1 MKTEIN
7 MAKLNTPPTAQQEE
21 QIVDF
26 SAFVRKYKRYWWLFV
41 LSLVAC
47 MSLAFAYLKLATRV
61 YNVKSVVLV
70 AQDDNSAG
78 AGANL
83 LKSMKLMGQ
92 GSKVDDEMLVFSSQE
107 LCAQVAKQL
116 KLNRSY
122 IEEKEWYK
130 PNKDHYNS
138 SPIEVYAPE
147 EMFDTLSSVSF
158 KIDVDKNGLTKIKAK
173 HSNKVLAELKDVT
186 LPTTVKTSYGTFAI
200 QTTPKFKKGKP
211 CHIKATLCGNQFR
224 GEILNK
230 RIKVKLATKKSNGIN
245 LTIAE
250 TNKSRGKDI
259 LNKLMELYN
268 ERGQQEKDVEAINT
282 AKFIDDRLALIYKG
296 LTSSEADIEAY
307 KRNHKIVD
315 PELQIKTSVAKQE
328 KADQAIIKLETN
340 KQLLGMVRDF
350 VSNPANKRSYIPFD
364 VDSSAA
370 TGAIKAYNNL
380 LAKRQELE
388 QSAKGD
394 NMALKQLDQ
403 QIETMHG
410 NVLQGINSSIKGLDV
425 QLNKARSLANE
436 STGELGKVPTEERE
450 ARELLRQQG
459 IQNTLYTFLLQK
471 REENSLVLAATTPKG
486 KIVDHAYAQTIPIS
500 PNKMVTLAMA
510 LLAGLLLPLLIVY
523 LKDLFTTKFSNQEE
537 LEEISQVPFI
547 GHIHHNRHNT
557 QLVVKDGKTSSIVEL
572 FRYIRNNLQF
582 LLNKEDDKVILVTSS
597 VSGEGKSFISTNIA
611 SSFAL
616 LGKRVALV
624 GMDIR
629 SPKLAQMLDLN
640 EMPGVTSYLSR
651 SDVSLD
657 QIAQPCK
664 EVNGLDVFVGGAIPP
679 NPSELLLG
687 DRVKDMFN
695 DLRQQYDVIIVDS
708 APVAQV
714 SDSFAL
720 DKYSNATVYVTRANY
735 TRRNFIKFMNRIAAN
750 KQLKNMCVVL
760 NDTKPSNDNTYG
772 YGISNN
778 KDKED

>member
-1 MKTEIN
+1 
-7 MAKLNTPPTAQQEE
+7 MATFNTPPTAQQEE
-21 QIVDF
+21 QIIDF
-26 SAFVRKYKRYWWLFV
+26 SAFVRKYKRYWWLFL
-41 LSLVAC
+41 LSLIVC
-47 MSLAFAYLKLATRV
+47 FTLAFVYLKYATRV

-70 AQDDNSAG
+70 AQEDNSAG

-92 GSKVDDEMLVFSSQE
+92 GSKVDDEMIVFSSQE
-107 LCAQVAKQL
+107 LCTQVVKQL

-122 IEEKEWYK
+122 TEDKGWFK
-130 PNKDHYNS
+130 PKKDHYNT
-138 SPIEVYAPE
+138 SPVEVIAPE
-147 EMFDTLSSVSF
+147 EMFDTLSSVKF
-158 KIDVDKNGLTKIKAK
+158 KIDVNKQGLADIKVNSGK
-173 HSNKVLAELKDVT
+173 HKLANIKGTT
-186 LPTTVKTSYGTFAI
+186 LPATVKTAYGVFAI
-200 QTTPKFKKGKP
+200 QTTNKYKRGKAYR
-211 CHIKATLCGNQFR
+211 ITASLLGNHVR
-224 GEILNK
+224 GERLNRQVK
-230 RIKVKLATKKSNGIN
+230 IKLATKKSNGIN
-245 LTIAE
+245 LSIAE
-250 TNKSRGKDI
+250 TNKSRGIDI

-268 ERGQQEKDVEAINT
+268 ERGQQEKDIEAINT
-282 AKFIDDRLALIYKG
+282 AKFIDERLALIYKG

-307 KRNHKIVD
+307 KRAHKIVD
-315 PELQIKTSVAKQE
+315 PEIQVKSNVAKQE
-328 KADQAIIKLETN
+328 MADNAIIKLETN
-340 KQLLGMVRDF
+340 KQLLGMVKDF
-350 VSNPANKRSYIPFD
+350 MNNPANKHSYIPFD

-370 TGAIKAYNNL
+370 SSSIKAYNNL
-380 LAKRQELE
+380 LVKRQELA
-388 QSAKGD
+388 QSAKDD
-394 NMALKQLDQ
+394 NMALKQIDQ
-403 QIETMHG
+403 QIESMHS
-410 NVLQGINSSIKGLDV
+410 NVLQGINSSMRGLDV
-425 QLNKARSLANE
+425 QLSRVRQQAQQ
-436 STGELGKVPTEERE
+436 STGDLGKVPTEERE
-450 ARELLRQQG
+450 ARELYRQQG

-486 KIVDHAYAQTIPIS
+486 KIVDHAYAQNSPIS
-500 PNKMVTLAMA
+500 PNRMLALAMA
-510 LLAGLLLPLLIVY
+510 LMSALMLPLLLIY

-557 QLVVKDGKTSSIVEL
+557 QLVVKDGKASSIVEL
-572 FRYIRNNLQF
+572 FRYVRNNLQF

-629 SPKLAQMLDLN
+629 NPKLAQMLNLN

-651 SDVSLD
+651 SDVTLD
-657 QIAQPCK
+657 TIAQPCT

-687 DRVKDMFN
+687 DRVKDFFN

-735 TRRNFIKFMNRIAAN
+735 TKRSLIKFMNRIAAN

-772 YGISNN
+772 YGIGNS
-778 KDKED
+778 KDDD

>member
-1 MKTEIN
+1 
-7 MAKLNTPPTAQQEE
+7 MAQFNTPPTAQQEE
-21 QIVDF
+21 QIIDF
-26 SAFVRKYKRYWWLFV
+26 SAFVRKHKRYWWLFL

-47 MSLAFAYLKLATRV
+47 MLLAFTYLKFATRIYSV
-61 YNVKSVVLV
+61 NAVVLV

-92 GSKVDDEMLVFSSQE
+92 GSKVDDEMIVFSSQE
-107 LCAQVAKQL
+107 LCTQVAKQL
-116 KLNRSY
+116 GLNHSY
-122 IEEKEWYK
+122 VEKKEWYK
-130 PNKDHYNS
+130 PSKDHYNS
-138 SPIEVYAPE
+138 SPIEVEAPE
-147 EMFDTLSSVSF
+147 EMFDTLSNVNF
-158 KIDVDKNGLTKIKAK
+158 KIDVNKQGLANIKVKSGRDK
-173 HSNKVLAELKDVT
+173 LANLKDVK
-186 LPTTVKTSYGTFAI
+186 LPVTVKTTYGTFI
-200 QTTPKFKKGKP
+200 IKQTENYKKGKP
-211 CHIKATLCGNQFR
+211 CHITADLYGNYVL

-245 LTIAE
+245 LSLNE
-250 TNKSRGKDI
+250 SNKARGRDI

-268 ERGQQEKDVEAINT
+268 ERGQHEKDEQAINT
-282 AKFIDDRLALIYKG
+282 AKFIDERLALIYKG
-296 LTSSEADIEAY
+296 LTSSEADIETY
-307 KRNHKIVD
+307 KRAHKIVD
-315 PELQIKTSVAKQE
+315 PELQIKSAVAKQE
-328 KADQAIIKLETN
+328 LSDRAIVRLETN

-350 VSNPANKRSYIPFD
+350 VSNPANKHSYIPFE

-370 TGAIKAYNNL
+370 SGSIRAYNNL
-380 LAKRQELE
+380 LAKRQELS

-394 NMALKQLDQ
+394 NIALKQIDE
-403 QIETMHG
+403 QIETMHA
-410 NVLQGINSSIKGLDV
+410 NVLQGINSSIRGLNL
-425 QLNKARSLANE
+425 QLSKARSQANE
-436 STGELGKVPTEERE
+436 TAGGLNQVPTQERE

-459 IQNTLYTFLLQK
+459 IQNTLYTFLLEK
-471 REENSLVLAATTPKG
+471 REENALVLAATTPKG
-486 KIVDHAYAQTIPIS
+486 KIVDHAYAQISPVS
-500 PNKMVTLAMA
+500 PNKMVVTAMA
-510 LLAGLLLPLLIVY
+510 LLAGLLLPLLLIY

-557 QLVVKDGKTSSIVEL
+557 QLVVKDGKSSSIVEL
-572 FRYIRNNLQF
+572 FRYVRNNLQF
-582 LLNKEDDKVILVTSS
+582 MLNKEDDKVILVTSS
-597 VSGEGKSFISTNIA
+597 ISGEGKSFISTNIA

-629 SPKLAQMLDLN
+629 NPKLAQMLNLN

-651 SDVSLD
+651 GDVSLE
-657 QIAQPCK
+657 QIAQQCR

-679 NPSELLLG
+679 NPSELLLS
-687 DRVKDMFN
+687 DRVKDFFA
-695 DLRQQYDVIIVDS
+695 DLREHYDVIIVDS

-720 DKYSNATVYVTRANY
+720 DKYCNATVYVTRANY
-735 TRRNFIKFMNRIAAN
+735 TKRNLVKYMNRIAAN

-772 YGISNN
+772 YGQKND
-778 KDKED
+778 KDDE

>member
-1 MKTEIN
+1 
-7 MAKLNTPPTAQQEE
+7 MAQFNTPPTPQQQE

-26 SAFVRKYKRYWWLFV
+26 SAFVRKYKRYWWLFL
-41 LSLVAC
+41 LSLLAC
-47 MSLAFAYLKLATRV
+47 MSLAFAYLKYAKRI

-70 AQDDNSAG
+70 AQEDNGAG
-78 AGANL
+78 AGASL

-92 GSKVDDEMLVFSSQE
+92 GSKVDDEMIVFSSQE
-107 LCAQVAKQL
+107 LCAQVVKQL
-116 KLNRSY
+116 GLNHSY
-122 IEEKEWYK
+122 LEDKGWYK
-130 PNKDHYNS
+130 PEKDHYNS
-138 SPIEVYAPE
+138 TPIEVVAPE
-147 EMFDTLSSVSF
+147 EMFDTLSSVKF
-158 KIDVDKNGLTKIKAK
+158 KIDVDKAGLADIKATSGK
-173 HSNKVLAELKDVT
+173 HKLANIKGATLPVT
-186 LPTTVKTSYGTFAI
+186 LKTSYGTFAI
-200 QTTPKFKKGKP
+200 NTTDRFKEGKP
-211 CHIKATLCGNQFR
+211 CHITARLMGNQVL
-224 GEILNK
+224 GERLNK

-245 LTIAE
+245 LSITE
-250 TNKSRGKDI
+250 SNKTRGMDI
-259 LNKLMELYN
+259 LNKLMDLYN
-268 ERGQQEKDVEAINT
+268 ERGQEEKDEQAINT
-282 AKFIDDRLALIYKG
+282 AKFIDERLALIYKG

-307 KRNHKIVD
+307 KRSHQIVD
-315 PELQIKTSVAKQE
+315 PELQVKTAVTKQQMAE
-328 KADQAIIKLETN
+328 QAIIKLETK

-350 VSNPANKRSYIPFD
+350 VSNPANKHSYIPFE

-388 QSAKGD
+388 QSAQGD

-403 QIETMHG
+403 QLEALHS
-410 NVLQGINSSIKGLDV
+410 NVLQGINTSIKGLNV
-425 QLNKARSLANE
+425 QL
-436 STGELGKVPTEERE
+436 GKYQGQASQTASDLSRVPTEER
-450 ARELLRQQG
+450 AAQDLYRQQG
-459 IQNTLYTFLLQK
+459 IQNALYTFLLQK

-486 KIVDHAYAQTIPIS
+486 KIVDHAYAESTPVS
-500 PNKMVTLAMA
+500 PNRMVTLAMA
-510 LLAGLLLPLLIVY
+510 LLAGLMLPMLLVY
-523 LKDLFTTKFSNQEE
+523 MKDLFTTKFSNQEE

-557 QLVVKDGKTSSIVEL
+557 QLVVKDGKSSAIVEL
-572 FRYIRNNLQF
+572 FRYVRNNLQF
-582 LLNKEDDKVILVTSS
+582 LLNKEEDKVILVTSS

-629 SPKLAQMLDLN
+629 SPKLATMLNLN

-651 SDVSLD
+651 SDVTLD
-657 QIAQPCK
+657 QIAQPCS
-664 EVNGLDVFVGGAIPP
+664 EVKGLDVFVGGAIPP

-687 DRVKDMFN
+687 DRVKDLFR
-695 DLRQQYDVIIVDS
+695 DLREQYDVIIVDS

-735 TRRNFIKFMNRIAAN
+735 TRRNLIKFMNRIAAN

-772 YGISNN
+772 YGIGNT
-778 KDKED
+778 KDED